1 MKPFF
6 LLSILLLTACAST
19 IVGPK
24 PDIQP
29 VVVSNKATR
38 VSIKKAKASI
48 TEAQMKEAEGD
59 TALER
64 AHSLLNQVLNEK

>member
-6 LLSILLLTACAST
+6 LLPILLLTACAST
-19 IVGPK
+19 TVGPK